1 MKAFYGL
8 LADLLVVIHLF
19 YVMFAVGGEVFIIL
33 GAILRWKGIRN
44 PLFRIGHL
52 VAVGLVAVE
61 AALGIDCPLTVW
73 EYELRQLAGR
83 GVEQNLSFIARLA
96 RLIIFY
102 NFPHWFFTLMHI
114 AFGLLVIFTY
124 ILIPPRFH
132 RKKTNQRQQA
142 LWPQNKRGGQS
153 GTF

>member
-19 YVMFAVGGEVFIIL
+19 YVMFAVGGEVFILL
-33 GAILRWKGIRN
+33 GAILRWKGIRG

-102 NFPHWFFTLMHI
+102 NFPNWVFTLMHI
-114 AFGLLVIFTY
+114 AFGLLVVFTY

-142 LWPQNKRGGQS
+142 LRPQNKRE
-153 GTF
+153 